1 MVINHMS
8 YRNLLEKLIEKVNE
22 PGVRVDFFATFGLL
36 VEAYRTGRINED
48 KMRGYIHELVMDAL
62 TMQYP
67 DLDID
72 ELRKRAQEWVEK
84 FISALKV
91 ERMKYELMAIH
102 RGEGGLM

>member
-1 MVINHMS
+1 MS
-8 YRNLLEKLIEKVNE
+8 YRNLLEKLIEKINE
-22 PGVRVDFFATFGLL
+22 PSVRVDFFATFGLI
-36 VEAYRTGRINED
+36 VEAYRAGKINED

-72 ELRKRAQEWVEK
+72 ELRKRALEWVDK
-84 FISALKV
+84 FVSALRV
-91 ERMKYELMAIH
+91 ERMKYELMSIH

>member
-1 MVINHMS
+1 MS

-22 PGVRVDFFATFGLL
+22 PSVRVDFFATFGLI
-36 VEAYRTGRINED
+36 VEAYRAGKISED

-67 DLDID
+67 DLNID
-72 ELRKRAQEWVEK
+72 ELRKQALEWVDK
-84 FISALKV
+84 FVSALKV
-91 ERMKYELMAIH
+91 ERLKYELMAIH

>member
-1 MVINHMS
+1 MVIDHMS

-22 PGVRVDFFATFGLL
+22 PSVRVDFFATFGLI
-36 VEAYRTGRINED
+36 VEAYRTGKVSED

-72 ELRKRAQEWVEK
+72 ELRKKALEWVEK
-84 FISALKV
+84 FISVLKV

>member
-1 MVINHMS
+1 MS
-8 YRNLLEKLIEKVNE
+8 YRNLVEKLIEKINE
-22 PGVRVDFFATFGLL
+22 PRVRVDFFATFGLIA
-36 VEAYRTGRINED
+36 EAYRAGKINED
-48 KMRGYIHELVMDAL
+48 RMRGYIHELVMDAL

-72 ELRKRAQEWVEK
+72 ELRKRALEWVDK
-84 FISALKV
+84 FVSALRV